1 MTIDTIYRLH
11 ESLGFQLTITSR
23 FQEHHLEDQLKTLG
37 LTRITWCI
45 LLAVENENFENPS
58 DIAKFV
64 GIDRTAASRALRQ
77 MEKDGMIRR
86 IGGNSDRR
94 KTIVC
99 LTTLGQILV
108 EKATPMARNTAKNY
122 KQKLSEEEFEIL
134 RILLGKLLVG
144 EDTAL
149 KSL

>member
-1 MTIDTIYRLH
+1 MTIDTTYRLH

-23 FQEHHLEDQLKTLG
+23 FQEHHLEEQLKTLG

-45 LLAVENENFENPS
+45 LLAVENEKMENPS
-58 DIAKFV
+58 DIANFV

-77 MEKDGMIRR
+77 MENDGMIRR
-86 IGGNSDRR
+86 IGGNSDKR
-94 KTIVC
+94 KTTVC

-108 EKATPMARNTAKNY
+108 TKATPMAQTTASNY
-122 KQKLSEEEFEIL
+122 KKKLSEGEFATL
-134 RILLGKLLVG
+134 RALLAKLLEG